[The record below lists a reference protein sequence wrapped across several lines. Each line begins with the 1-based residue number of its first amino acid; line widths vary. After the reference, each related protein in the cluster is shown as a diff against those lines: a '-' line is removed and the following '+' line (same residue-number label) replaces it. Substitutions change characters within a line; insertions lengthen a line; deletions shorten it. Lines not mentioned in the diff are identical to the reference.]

1 MSGKR
6 ILLATRSRGKL
17 AELHPMFEG
26 AGFQVLD
33 LIDVGLPETPEED
46 ELEVF
51 ETFEENALAKAR
63 YFHRLTRGMPTV
75 ADDSGLEVDA
85 LHGAPGVRSKRWA
98 RPGLTGLSLDEANN
112 SRLLSELRGQVNRRC
127 RYVCVAALVTESREL
142 VRRGEAEGDVLEAPR
157 GDGGFGYDPLIFS
170 RDLGRGFAEVAR
182 AEKEIV
188 SHRGRAFRALIQAL
202 QGSG

>member
-1 MSGKR
+1 
-6 ILLATRSRGKL
+6 
-17 AELHPMFEG
+17 MFAD
-26 AGFQVLD
+26 AGIEIVDLGDVSVLESPD
-33 LIDVGLPETPEED
+33 ED
-46 ELEVF
+46 ALEAF
-51 ETFEENALAKAR
+51 DTFEENALAKAR

-85 LHGAPGVRSKRWA
+85 LHGAPGVRSKRWAA